1 MNTRLGPYE
10 LLEPVGRGGT
20 GRVWR
25 AVHTDTG
32 AVVAVK
38 VVTAERARRRNVARA
53 LKAEM
58 RAAVALEHPNV
69 AAIYDLGVVPRE
81 AVGTGEGALVASSPY
96 LVMEYADGGT
106 LKERCGRVRW
116 PEARGVLL
124 ALLDALGHAHARGL
138 VHRDVKPANVL
149 VAGPDLVAGIRLTD
163 FGLARV
169 DFDNRTD
176 TTDPV
181 VGTPRYMAPEQMLGH
196 WRDQGPWTD
205 LYALGRLSLAL
216 LMGPLDAPWVPPEL
230 PAGLGAWLARMLA
243 PRPNDR
249 FQLAADAALALRR
262 LPSALE
268 EDPARV
274 RELISASAAEQV
286 TRAERRVPPM
296 APLFPMAVAFHE
308 RPPGIGVDLLASRP
322 PSFVARDAE
331 LAALWDA
338 LHAVRGDSRSRVVLL
353 RGHAGSGRSRLAE
366 HFAERANEVGV
377 ASVLAATGGPHAIA
391 RVLARQL
398 GCVGL
403 SGAARRDRVRDLLA
417 AQDIRDDYE
426 AEALSELLRPG
437 CAPRVEEDALEETR
451 TEERV
456 VVRFGSPEER
466 WALVSRALAR
476 MARVRPVIVVFD
488 DAHADAD
495 TLALAA
501 HLAGGANAVL
511 FVLTIR
517 DDDLPDD
524 ARTLVQALA
533 ARPYTTTIACASLP
547 AVAHARLLDGLA
559 VRDADLVQR
568 IAERTSGNPQFTVQ
582 IVRHLVQNGSLRW
595 IDGGFRLRRGAVV
608 ELPDDLHAAWRQR
621 LERLLEDLPREGG
634 WWLERAAVLGHDVDA
649 IDWRLVCDDPR
660 ALQSGRRDVFSA
672 RGEAVRA
679 RVVDRLL
686 AARFV
691 AVTEDGFE
699 FANAMV
705 REALERRAREAGR
718 TAAHHRACAALL
730 AHRDGADVAERRGRH
745 LVAAG
750 HFEAALDPWFV
761 AVEAMRDGG
770 DPRAA
775 LLRLDAIEQVLKQI
789 PVARND
795 RRWGRVLELRA
806 AVLFLAGDYEAV
818 GPVTD
823 KLEEVALA
831 NDWPD
836 QRVAALLLRARPLTG
851 RGRFGEACG
860 WLEEAVRLAEREQ
873 LPEQLGAAETA
884 LGGALSATG
893 EAERAVALLQK
904 ACAGLREAGDLSGEA
919 FAWKALAAA
928 FRQQGRL
935 AEAAFAFDRAGER
948 LAVTGHRYAASECL
962 NGLGDVRRLQGDL
975 GGAEEAYRDA
985 LSGCALLGS
994 WHVHV
999 IQVNLAL
1006 VLIAQRRYLEAYA
1019 LLVDDLPEI
1028 ERHGLAWLSAVT
1040 HVVCLPC
1047 TAAAGDDG
1055 AFLRHLDQ
1063 AERLLAGTAFA
1074 DVDLA
1079 RVAELA
1085 STIWRDRREPTL
1097 ADRAAT
1103 LAIAQWSACG
1113 RLEEADRLAK
1123 RVR

>member
-10 LLEPVGRGGT
+10 LVEPVGRGGT

-25 AVHTDTG
+25 AVHSDTG
-32 AVVAVK
+32 ATVAVK

-58 RAAVALEHPNV
+58 RAALALDHPNV

-81 AVGTGEGALVASSPY
+81 AASGDLALVANSPF
-96 LVMEYADGGT
+96 LVMEYADAGT
-106 LKERCGRVRW
+106 LKERCGQVRW

-149 VAGPDLVAGIRLTD
+149 IAGPDLVAGVRLAD

-169 DFDNRTD
+169 DVDDRTD
-176 TTDPV
+176 TTDPI
-181 VGTPRYMAPEQMLGH
+181 VGTPRYMAPEQMVGH

-205 LYALGRLSLAL
+205 LYALGRLALAL

-243 PRPNDR
+243 PRATDR

-262 LPSALE
+262 LPNTLD

-274 RELISASAAEQV
+274 RELIGGSSGAQV
-286 TRAERRVPPM
+286 ARAERRVPPM
-296 APLFPMAVAFHE
+296 SPAFPSSVALRE
-308 RPPGIGVDLLASRP
+308 RPPGIGVDLLPSRP
-322 PSFVARDAE
+322 TPFVARESE
-331 LAALWDA
+331 LAAMWDA
-338 LHAVRGDSRSRVVLL
+338 LRAVRGDGRTRVVLV
-353 RGHAGSGRSRLAE
+353 RGHAGSGRTRLAQ
-366 HFAERANEVGV
+366 HFSERANELGV
-377 ASVLAATGGPHAIA
+377 AAVLATTGGSHAIP
-391 RVLARQL
+391 RLLARQY

-403 SGAARRDRVRDLLA
+403 SGAARRDRLRDLLA

-437 CAPRVEEDALEETR
+437 CAARVDADDTLEETR

-456 VVRFGSPEER
+456 VVRFGSPDER
-466 WALVSRALAR
+466 WALVSRALGR
-476 MARVRPVIVVFD
+476 LARVRPVIVLFD

-501 HLAGGANAVL
+501 HVAGGSSPVL
-511 FVLTIR
+511 FVLTVR

-524 ARTLVQALA
+524 ARALVDALA
-533 ARPYTTTIACASLP
+533 ARPYTSCVPCGPLSEA
-547 AVAHARLLDGLA
+547 AHAQLLDGLA
-559 VRDADLVQR
+559 VRDASLVGR

-582 IVRHLVQNGSLRW
+582 IVRHLVQKGSLRW
-595 IDGGFRLRRGAVV
+595 EDGGFRLRRGAVV

-634 WWLERAAVLGHDVDA
+634 WWLERAAVLGHEVDA
-649 IDWRLVCDDPR
+649 VDWRLVCDDPR
-660 ALQSGRRDVFSA
+660 ALHAGRRDVFSA
-672 RGEAVRA
+672 RGEAVRS

-705 REALERRAREAGR
+705 REALERRARDAGR
-718 TAAHHRACAALL
+718 IAAHHRACAALL
-730 AHRDGADVAERRGRH
+730 AHREGAGVAERRGRH
-745 LVAAG
+745 LAAAG
-750 HFEAALDPWFV
+750 HLEAALDPWFA
-761 AVEAMRDGG
+761 AVESMRDGG

-775 LLRLDAIEQVLKQI
+775 LLRLDAIEQALKQI

-823 KLEEVALA
+823 KLEELALEHE
-831 NDWPD
+831 WPE

-851 RGRFGEACG
+851 RGRFGEARG
-860 WLEEAVRLAEREQ
+860 WLEEAVRLAERDA
-873 LPEQLGAAETA
+873 LPAQLGAAETA
-884 LGGALSATG
+884 LGAALSATG
-893 EAERAVALLQK
+893 EADRAVAVLQK
-904 ACAGLREAGDLSGEA
+904 ACVGLREVGDLAGEA

-935 AEAAFAFDRAGER
+935 GEAAFAFDRAGER

-1028 ERHGLAWLSAVT
+1028 ERTGLAWLAAVT
-1040 HVVCLPC
+1040 HVACLPC
-1047 TAAAGDDG
+1047 TAAAGDET
-1055 AFLRHLDQ
+1055 AFLRHVEQ
-1063 AERLLAGTAFA
+1063 AERLLAGTSFA

-1085 STIWRDRREPTL
+1085 ATIWRERREVAL
-1097 ADRAAT
+1097 SERAAA
-1103 LAIAQWSACG
+1103 LAVAQWRACG
-1113 RLEEADRLAK
+1113 RTEDAERLSQP
-1123 RVR
+1123 